1 MRRTFTVPL
10 ASAAAAIASLALMAP
25 AQAHGY
31 ISSPPSRQALCA
43 AGTVK
48 DCGQIQFEP
57 QSVEAPKGSK
67 LCSGGNSL
75 FRVLDDNSRN
85 WPAGKVGKS
94 VTFNWALTARHATST
109 WQYFIGDKQLAEFND
124 GGKQPNAT
132 VSHAVNFGGITGRQ
146 TVLAVWNIA
155 DTPMAFYACIDVQ
168 IGAGGGGS
176 TPVAPPAAPPAAAP
190 PAAAPPA
197 AAPPAAAPPAAAP
210 PAAAPPAAAPPAA
223 APVAPPATGDQPGGR
238 PVGDAK
244 AWQSWTAYT
253 RGDRVTFDGK
263 LYECRQSHTTLP
275 GWEPPIV
282 LALWLPI

>member
-10 ASAAAAIASLALMAP
+10 ASVATAVASLALMAP

-48 DCGQIQFEP
+48 DCGPIQFEP

-67 LCSGGNSL
+67 QCSGGNSA

-85 WPAGKVGKS
+85 WPASKVGKS
-94 VTFNWALTARHATST
+94 VTFNWALTARHSTST
-109 WQYFIGDKQLAEFND
+109 WQYFIGNTRLAQFND

-132 VSHAVNFGGITGRQ
+132 VSHAVNFGRITGRQ

-168 IGAGGGGS
+168 IGAGGGS
-176 TPVAPPAAPPAAAP
+176 TPAAPPVDTPPVDTPPVVAAPAAPPAAQP
-190 PAAAPPA
+190 QKPITP
-197 AAPPAAAPPAAAP
+197 
-210 PAAAPPAAAPPAA
+210 
-223 APVAPPATGDQPGGR
+223 PVAGQPGAGQPGGGQPGAGQ
-238 PVGDAK
+238 PVGNAK